1 MRGIL
6 LIGIL
11 FIRCNSSYS
20 QTNNIQ
26 VVKNVYQKLVSA
38 YGDPKAAPKLILSN
52 KNLEGPASFSQF
64 EKSITIDK
72 RLYSVCRK
80 LGKDSLNA
88 ISIIISHELAHYYSE
103 HDFCS
108 DFGYLLNSKNKSLS
122 NKIIK
127 LGINQKLIYETQA
140 DKKGLFYSA
149 IAGFQPF
156 DINNQLLDLIYLSYS
171 TKDVFGY
178 PTKEQR
184 KAIGLASN
192 IEIKSLH
199 KSFLQGINLFRDN
212 KFDASIYEFEKI
224 SRTFPSREI
233 YNNIGV
239 AKARMALLLKPL
251 TKEEIESPERFK
263 YPLEIENKTRLNREE
278 TRSIQLE
285 NHYIE
290 LLGEAQSDFEKAISL
305 DPSFAKSYINLAC
318 IYDLLDNPD
327 NAIGTIKRLN
337 KTDQNTVDS
346 KMILA
351 IAYFHSNR
359 ESLSES
365 IWKELNL

>member
-1 MRGIL
+1 MRSIL
-6 LIGIL
+6 FFGIL
-11 FIRCNSSYS
+11 FIGCESLYC
-20 QTNNIQ
+20 QTYDKQ
-26 VVKNVYQKLVSA
+26 VVQSVYQKLVSA
-38 YGDPKAAPKLILSN
+38 YGDPKAAPKLIHSI

-64 EKSITIDK
+64 DKSITIDK
-72 RLYSVCRK
+72 RLYSICRK

-88 ISIIISHELAHYYSE
+88 VSIIISHELAHYYSE

-108 DFGYLLNSKNKSLS
+108 DFGYLLNSKNKALS
-122 NKIIK
+122 NRIIK

-156 DINNQLLDLIYLSYS
+156 DINNQLLELIYLSYS

-184 KAIGLASN
+184 KEIGFTSS
-192 IEIKSLH
+192 IEIRSLY
-199 KSFLQGINLFRDN
+199 KSFLQGINLLGDN
-212 KFDASIYEFEKI
+212 KFETSIIEFEKI

-239 AKARMALLLKPL
+239 AKARMALLLKPK
-251 TKEEIESPERFK
+251 TKEEFESPDRFK
-263 YPLEIENKTRLNREE
+263 YPLEIENKTRLNRED
-278 TRSIQLE
+278 TRSLE
-285 NHYIE
+285 PDNNYNE
-290 LLGEAQSDFEKAISL
+290 LLGDAQSDFEKAISL
-305 DPSFAKSYINLAC
+305 DPSFVKSYINLAC

-337 KTDQNTVDS
+337 KVDQNTTDA
-346 KMILA
+346 KKILA
-351 IAYFHSNR
+351 IAYYHSNR
-359 ESLSES
+359 ESLAEI

>member
-1 MRGIL
+1 MRVIL

-11 FIRCNSSYS
+11 FIQCNSLYS
-20 QTNNIQ
+20 QTYNKQI
-26 VVKNVYQKLVSA
+26 VENVYQKLVSA
-38 YGDPKAAPKLILSN
+38 YGDPKAAPKLIHSN
-52 KNLEGPASFSQF
+52 KKLEGPASFSQF
-64 EKSITIDK
+64 DKSITIDK
-72 RLYSVCRK
+72 RLYSICHK

-122 NKIIK
+122 TKIIK
-127 LGINQKLIYETQA
+127 LGLNQKLIYETQA

-156 DINNQLLDLIYLSYS
+156 DINNQLLELIYLSYS

-184 KAIGLASN
+184 KEIGLTSN
-192 IEIKSLH
+192 VEIKSLY
-199 KSFLQGINLFRDN
+199 KNFLFGIKLLSEN
-212 KFDASIYEFEKI
+212 KFDSSINEFEKI

-239 AKARMALLLKPL
+239 AKARLALLLKPK
-251 TKEEIESPERFK
+251 TKEEFDSPDRFK
-263 YPLEIENKTRLNREE
+263 YPIEVENKSRLNRED
-278 TRSIQLE
+278 TRSLQVD
-285 NHYIE
+285 NKYFE
-290 LLGEAQSDFEKAISL
+290 LLSEAQSNFEKAISL
-305 DPSFAKSYINLAC
+305 DPSFVKSYINLAC

-327 NAIGTIKRLN
+327 NAIGTIKRLS
-337 KTDQNTVDS
+337 KADQNTVDS
-346 KMILA
+346 KIILA
-351 IAYFHSNR
+351 IAYYHSDR
-359 ESLSES
+359 ESQAEK
-365 IWKELNL
+365 IWEELNL